1 MQTLPAGHPL
11 GYQDAFTAFVADVYA
26 AIRTGEIP
34 DGMPEFADGARA
46 AVLTEAVLA
55 SADARQWIEVPS

>member
-34 DGMPEFADGARA
+34 TACRSSP
-46 AVLTEAVLA
+46 TEPAL
-55 SADARQWIEVPS
+55 PC